1 MHARCCT
8 HHTHRTRRSGASG
21 AAAIVAKATATECR
35 ESASS
40 VAATPGS
47 VKVSA
52 VRVSWR
58 DIALYRVRFGDRIE
72 SLGCDSIVLNER
84 ALQLYAQR
92 LR

>member
-1 MHARCCT
+1 M
-8 HHTHRTRRSGASG
+8 
-21 AAAIVAKATATECR
+21 AKEQGICQLCR
-35 ESASS
+35 GDA
-40 VAATPGS
+40 GS